1 MLDFDVPELAL
12 EEHIEEV
19 GGMAY
24 RAMHLR
30 PAWVAVDEAVAEDN
44 RRLFESSGASGRHGR
59 WPRAKSP
66 RPGGGLLKRTRRLMG
81 SVSNTKHPDHVFEAT
96 DERIARLGTRV
107 EYASY
112 HHHGTS
118 RLDQRRVMD
127 LTDAQEDAKA
137 DIVERFVH
145 SGELP

>member
-44 RRLFESSGASGRHGR
+44 RRLFESSGASGRR
-59 WPRAKSP
+59 
-66 RPGGGLLKRTRRLMG
+66 
-81 SVSNTKHPDHVFEAT
+81 
-96 DERIARLGTRV
+96 
-107 EYASY
+107 
-112 HHHGTS
+112 
-118 RLDQRRVMD
+118 
-127 LTDAQEDAKA
+127 
-137 DIVERFVH
+137 
-145 SGELP
+145 